1 MSELWAYVG
10 ASLLLLAAVP
20 QTIEIARTR
29 RADGITWGFAA
40 LNFAG
45 ILLLGL
51 RSAEIGE
58 PAFVLLNA
66 VTATF
71 WGGVL
76 VVKAVTRPHPG
87 PIASAGAARVRP

>member
-1 MSELWAYVG
+1 MSEIWAYAG
-10 ASLLLLAAVP
+10 AACLLLAAIP
-20 QTIEIARTR
+20 QSIEIIRTR

-45 ILLLGL
+45 ISLLGL

-58 PAFVLLNA
+58 TAFIVLNA

-76 VVKAVTRPHPG
+76 AVKLLDRPA
-87 PIASAGAARVRP
+87 ASPATA